1 VSDARRLLERL
12 LRKGERARLRGD
24 ATAASLPMT
33 TPASARDYLSL
44 RTLAE
49 RETFHAQVALA
60 ERAGA
65 IAVQRD
71 RHRGDGDRLLR
82 LTVADL
88 DTLAGHL
95 GVLLLDA
102 PVREAAGAALARAEL
117 PGVYVPEAAALG
129 AMGRARRLGR
139 HRRRTALASAV
150 PGTGSPARRT
160 APRLPRTMTPLP
172 RVRALACPHD
182 SRHRAPFQTQAYPPP
197 A

>member
-1 VSDARRLLERL
+1 MSDARRVLERL

-33 TPASARDYLSL
+33 TEASARDYLSL

-49 RETFHAQVALA
+49 R
-60 ERAGA
+60 AGA
-65 IAVQRD
+65 IAMQRD

-88 DTLAGHL
+88 DALDGHL
-95 GVLLLDA
+95 GVPLLEGR
-102 PVREAAGAALARAEL
+102 VREAAGVALARAEL

-172 RVRALACPHD
+172 RMRALACPHD
-182 SRHRAPFQTQAYPPP
+182 SRHRAPFHTQAYPPP